1 MDYEN
6 INAEDLNQIDMSINP
21 TYLDDEDDSFGSTI
35 ITDTTND
42 DVNNDRNY
50 SKNTG
55 IIIDLSDDDISS
67 KKPLRT
73 ISAEIENNNINIRR
87 NFESP
92 VTDEPAFYNDIDLE
106 TEYFDDEDEELVAKV
121 KQKQTSNAKPSSKI
135 ASTGNNYGL
144 YNTRDKKFYD
154 IIDGELKLVQDS
166 NMRYAKKSDAY
177 KALADIIS
185 FYEEQ
190 GEDFDTTFISISTP
204 DLEQQAL
211 SELSEANKTKTS
223 TLKQSLKKMQKAH
236 AKTIKKGA
244 YNLHMHFSGNPE
256 ADKDAFNQAM
266 SFNTNS
272 GDAAAV
278 SGSMCGS
285 IGENFNSNTALNM
298 IPRFFTLL
306 GVEVFLNSDNSFTV
320 IDTNSRNQEE
330 IICDTVEEVKETLQ
344 PFVEDIFIFPL
355 QMLTD
360 QKFNTCKEWCNWY
373 SNLSVEEKDTYKDI
387 ETDINYCDLFANH
400 LNLATLK
407 EVV

>member
-21 TYLDDEDDSFGSTI
+21 AYLDNEDDSFGSTI
-35 ITDTTND
+35 ITDTAND
-42 DVNNDRNY
+42 EVNNDRNY

-73 ISAEIENNNINIRR
+73 ISAEIENNSINIHR

-106 TEYFDDEDEELVAKV
+106 TEYFDDEDEDLVAKV

-135 ASTGNNYGL
+135 ASIGNNYGL
-144 YNTRDKKFYD
+144 YNTKDKKFYD
-154 IIDGELKLVQDS
+154 IIDGELTLVQDS

-190 GEDFDTTFISISTP
+190 GEDFDATLISISKP
-204 DLEQQAL
+204 DIEQEA
-211 SELSEANKTKTS
+211 LSEANSRKNS
-223 TLKQSLKKMQKAH
+223 ALKHSLKKKQKEH

-244 YNLHMHFSGNPE
+244 YNMHMHFSGNPE

-266 SFNTNS
+266 SFNSSS
-272 GDAAAV
+272 GESATV
-278 SGSMCGS
+278 SGNMCGS
-285 IGENFNSNTALNM
+285 IGENFNSNTVLNM

-306 GVEVFLNSDNSFTV
+306 GVDVFLNSDNSFTV
-320 IDTNSRNQEE
+320 VDTNSRNEEE
-330 IICDTVEEVKETLQ
+330 IICNTVEELKETLQ

-360 QKFNTCKEWCNWY
+360 QKFNTCKEWYTWY
-373 SNLSVEEKDTYKDI
+373 NNLSAKEKDAYKHI

-407 EVV
+407 EVL

>member
-21 TYLDDEDDSFGSTI
+21 AYLDNDDDSFGSI
-35 ITDTTND
+35 VATDSTTDETNT
-42 DVNNDRNY
+42 DRNY
-50 SKNTG
+50 NKNTG

-67 KKPLRT
+67 EKSLRKIT
-73 ISAEIENNNINIRR
+73 AEIDNNSIKIRK
-87 NFESP
+87 NFESQ
-92 VTDEPAFYNDIDLE
+92 DMNEPAFYNDIDLE
-106 TEYFDDEDEELVAKV
+106 TEYFDDEDEELVARLRQ
-121 KQKQTSNAKPSSKI
+121 KQKSNPKSLSKNTS
-135 ASTGNNYGL
+135 TDNNYGL
-144 YNTRDKKFYD
+144 YNTKDKKFYD
-154 IIDGELKLVQDS
+154 IIDGELTLVQDS

-177 KALADIIS
+177 RALADIIS

-190 GEDFDTTFISISTP
+190 GKDFDTTLISISKP
-204 DLEQQAL
+204 EIEQEA
-211 SELSEANKTKTS
+211 LSEANSRKNS
-223 TLKQSLKKMQKAH
+223 ALKHSLKKMQKEH

-244 YNLHMHFSGNPE
+244 YNMHMHFSGNPE

-266 SFNTNS
+266 SFNNNS
-272 GDAAAV
+272 GESATV
-278 SGSMCGS
+278 SGNMCGS

-306 GVEVFLNSDNSFTV
+306 GVDVFLNSDNSFTIV
-320 IDTNSRNQEE
+320 DINSRNQEE
-330 IICDTVEEVKETLQ
+330 IICDTVEEVKDTLQ

-373 SNLSVEEKDTYKDI
+373 SNLSAEDKDTYKDI